1 MQANCDNLRRMSEED
16 VLRAKARTQDE
27 YVQCKARLSLLE
39 SEGRHNAELLDRVC
53 AFLRSGGKQGP
64 FRTGGLEEVL
74 SEKLIALMHDLHD
87 TSHRREELRGVLVN
101 MGLDL
106 KE

>member
-16 VLRAKARTQDE
+16 VLLAKARTQEE

-39 SEGRHNAELLDRVC
+39 SEGRRNAELLNKVC
-53 AFLRSGGKQGP
+53 AFLRSGGKQG
-64 FRTGGLEEVL
+64 FATGGFEEVL
-74 SEKLIALMHDLHD
+74 SGKLIIFMNDLHD
-87 TSHRREELRGVLVN
+87 TGRRREELRGVLVN